1 MKMKSLVAL
10 TLAVFSFVTLA
21 ATSTPKGFTD
31 NMDEALAQA
40 KTSGKYIYACFSG
53 SDWCGWCKKLERE
66 VFSDKT
72 FDFAAALEK
81 DFVLVFIDSP
91 RDKSLLSD
99 HAKANNK
106 KITKKYK
113 IQGYPTAL
121 VLDSNGEQFAETG
134 YRSGGA
140 KSYVEFLMDIRKKG
154 PEGVKAAEAA
164 EKAVFGKFDEKFEG
178 YGSKINETL
187 RAGKDVALL
196 IPGAQALLKEAEAL
210 TVPEAM
216 TSKKDERVKMA
227 QRMIAW
233 LERRSAAQKRAAEKK
248 ASQKKSET
256 K

>member
-1 MKMKSLVAL
+1 M
-10 TLAVFSFVTLA
+10 
-21 ATSTPKGFTD
+21 
-31 NMDEALAQA
+31 
-40 KTSGKYIYACFSG
+40 
-53 SDWCGWCKKLERE
+53 
-66 VFSDKT
+66 
-72 FDFAAALEK
+72 
-81 DFVLVFIDSP
+81 
-91 RDKSLLSD
+91 
-99 HAKANNK
+99 
-106 KITKKYK
+106 
-113 IQGYPTAL
+113 
-121 VLDSNGEQFAETG
+121 
-134 YRSGGA
+134 
-140 KSYVEFLMDIRKKG
+140 
-154 PEGVKAAEAA
+154 
-164 EKAVFGKFDEKFEG
+164 FGKFDEKFEG